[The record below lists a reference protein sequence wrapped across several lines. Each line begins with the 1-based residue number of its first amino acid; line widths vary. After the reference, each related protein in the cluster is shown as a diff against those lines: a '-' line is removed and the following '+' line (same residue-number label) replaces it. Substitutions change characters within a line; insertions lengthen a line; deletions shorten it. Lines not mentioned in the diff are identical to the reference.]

1 MRRRSFFQTS
11 AAGSLGLAG
20 SGPLAFSAVA
30 DQPLPSGKWYELSP
44 QRPAKNVIFMVSDGM
59 SAGTFQLADLLARR
73 RFGRTSH
80 WVRMFGE
87 VPLRRATMDT
97 ASLDSY
103 VTDSA
108 AASSAWGGGVRVN
121 NGSLNVGPNQEE
133 YLPIWQKLQAA
144 GKAVGCV
151 TTVPITHATP
161 AGFCVSVKTRRDQ
174 SAIADQYLDLRFD
187 VMLGGGAEFFEPQ
200 SRADGR
206 DMYEAFRQ
214 DGYKVVNGRAELEQ
228 LHEGSEPVLGVFCED
243 ALPYSIDHA
252 QDPGLLVG
260 IPTLAEMTRFAIDR
274 MRNRPNG
281 FALQI
286 EGGKV
291 DWAAHANDIGGLLY
305 DQLAFDDALDVAL
318 RFALA
323 DQETLLIV
331 TSDHGN
337 ANPGLIGT
345 SGANKK
351 FDSILGFRHSNRWIL
366 EGLPV
371 KATADRIR
379 ERIDQALGVVVS
391 ESESQQLAD
400 HYAGLAEA
408 DLANPRRLPF
418 ALLADILKGYT
429 GIGWAGDDHSGDFVE
444 LTVTGPG
451 MELLPWH
458 VRNTDLHPFM
468 LQATGVKV

>member
-1 MRRRSFFQTS
+1 MKRRSFIQTT
-11 AAGSLGLAG
+11 AAGSFGLAS
-20 SGPLAFSAVA
+20 SGPQSRSAA
-30 DQPLPSGKWYELSP
+30 AEQPRPSGKWYELP
-44 QRPAKNVIFMVSDGM
+44 AKRPAKNVIFMVSDGM

-73 RFGRTSH
+73 RFGRTSN
-80 WVRMFGE
+80 WVRMFDE

-97 ASLDSY
+97 ASLDSH

-133 YLPIWQKLQAA
+133 YQPIWQKLKAA

-161 AGFCVSVKTRRDQ
+161 AGFCVSSKSRADQ
-174 SAIADQYLDLRFD
+174 SLIADLYLDLRFD
-187 VMLGGGAEFFEPQ
+187 VMLGGGAEFFTPER
-200 SRADGR
+200 RADGR

-214 DGYKVVNGRAELEQ
+214 AGYQVANDRHQLEQ
-228 LHEGSEPVLGVFCED
+228 LPQGSEPLLGVFCQD

-252 QDPGLLVG
+252 QDPALLVE
-260 IPTLAEMTRFAIDR
+260 IPTLAEMTRCAIDR
-274 MRNRPNG
+274 MRHQPNG

-291 DWAAHANDIGGLLY
+291 DWAAHGNDIGGLLY
-305 DQLAFDDALDVAL
+305 DQLAFDEALDVAL

-331 TSDHGN
+331 TTDHGN

-351 FDSILGFRHSNRWIL
+351 FDTLLGFRHSNRWIL

-371 KATADRIR
+371 KATVDQIR
-379 ERIDQALGVVVS
+379 QRIDQALGMVVS
-391 ESESQQLAD
+391 ESESQRLAD

-408 DLANPRRLPF
+408 DLANPRRLPY
-418 ALLADILKGYT
+418 ALLADILTGYT
-429 GIGWAGDDHSGDFVE
+429 GIGWAGDDHSADFVE
-444 LTVTGPG
+444 LTVAGPG

-458 VRNTDLHPFM
+458 IRNTDLHRFM
-468 LQATGVKV
+468 LQATGVNG